1 MRARLWAL
9 TLSAQD
15 TFLKPPPMQLPS
27 LLLAHG
33 KLVSGPQLGPVRGRP
48 LARGTGCANGRICNR
63 ADRGHAWRGGVLW
76 RQAPYP
82 REELA
87 QRGTQN
93 RGKDRGI
100 LLFDE
105 TDALF
110 ERRGEVRDGPYW

>member
-1 MRARLWAL
+1 
-9 TLSAQD
+9 
-15 TFLKPPPMQLPS
+15 MQLPS
-27 LLLAHG
+27 LLLA
-33 KLVSGPQLGPVRGRP
+33 KARSSGARRLGRVRGRP
-48 LARGTGCANGRICNR
+48 PRGGTGCANGRICNR

-110 ERRGEVRDGPYW
+110 ERRGEVRDGPDR